1 MPAGTQPP
9 TLAADKIPSSRP
21 EHLQQRVTKPAP
33 NIWLSALTVMGIM
46 YCILN
51 TSILEWVDVDI
62 HYFVIIPILWI
73 VIGFIGWRGWKY
85 GLEEKPRFTALLFQL
100 SFLGGLAQVTAL
112 IIAGLMTGFGKSPYA
127 HQFPQVLG
135 NLFYIIAY
143 LAGFEMMRGYLLMR
157 GASRRP
163 LLFFV
168 LITLGFT
175 LFTFPVG
182 LYSLLGDPSTFFP
195 TLGRVILPRFA
206 ENLLS
211 TYLVWVGGPLAA
223 LTYRLI
229 ITLFEWLMPVL
240 PDISWMLQALIG
252 TLLPTLILIFVNQA
266 LAGREVITPLENKT
280 DEKKKSQSILWLIV
294 SILIVL
300 LVWFNTGVFG
310 IRHYLVSGVSM
321 NPALY
326 AGDIAI
332 VKSVAP
338 EEVKVGDVIMF
349 YTSNSNRVLHRVIA
363 IDNVNGKI
371 EFITR
376 GDNLNVTDDPVTL
389 DRFAGKMTLVIPK
402 IGWISIGIRRLLE
415 WD

>member
-1 MPAGTQPP
+1 MPSQTQSS
-9 TLAADKIPSSRP
+9 TLEADKPPSHRLGR
-21 EHLQQRVTKPAP
+21 LQEWTKKASPGLWLPAL
-33 NIWLSALTVMGIM
+33 IAMGIM
-46 YCILN
+46 YFILN
-51 TSILEWVDVDI
+51 TSILDWVDVDI
-62 HYFVIIPILWI
+62 HYFVIIPVLWI

-85 GLEEKPRFTALLFQL
+85 GLGEKPRFTALLFQL
-100 SFLGGLAQVTAL
+100 SFLGGLAQITAL
-112 IIAGLMTGFGKSPYA
+112 IIAGLFTGFGKSPYA
-127 HQFPQVLG
+127 HQFPQVWG
-135 NLFYIIAY
+135 NLFYIITY

-157 GASRRP
+157 GAIRRP
-163 LLFFV
+163 LLFFA

-175 LFTFPVG
+175 LFSFPAG
-182 LYSLLGDPSTFFP
+182 MYTLLGDPTTFFP
-195 TLGRVILPRFA
+195 TLGRIILPRFA

-211 TYLVWVGGPLAA
+211 TYLVWVGGPLAS

-252 TLLPTLILIFVNQA
+252 TLVPTLILIFINQA
-266 LAGREVITPLENKT
+266 LAGREVIAPPANEANA
-280 DEKKKSQSILWLIV
+280 KKKSQSILWLVV

-300 LVWFNTGVFG
+300 LAWFNTGVFG

-321 NPALY
+321 NPTLY

-349 YTSNSNRVLHRVIA
+349 YTSKSNRVLHRVIA
-363 IDNVNGKI
+363 IDNVDGKI

-415 WD
+415 